1 MDETTAKAIIGVGF
15 CVGVLVWMWAMRLY
29 GKMVA
34 EPRVQTSSIQ
44 IQDRPPDE
52 ALKLVVASAHRA
64 TALQRPDP
72 NTLLA
77 TFMGVDVRFEAI
89 PHGAGTTLTTEID
102 ATRTTRIFTGMM
114 GVLLFGL
121 APLVLVGVAAALWNY
136 VAPNPNPAV
145 RWQALQI
152 LQICHVLWPPFL
164 IYFIYQRTLTT
175 IKSAITRLQMLIES
189 G

>member
-1 MDETTAKAIIGVGF
+1 
-15 CVGVLVWMWAMRLY
+15 
-29 GKMVA
+29 
-34 EPRVQTSSIQ
+34 
-44 IQDRPPDE
+44 
-52 ALKLVVASAHRA
+52 
-64 TALQRPDP
+64 
-72 NTLLA
+72 
-77 TFMGVDVRFEAI
+77 VDVRFEAI

-164 IYFIYQRTLTT
+164 I
-175 IKSAITRLQMLIES
+175 
-189 G
+189 